1 MASSLPSYSAG
12 SAPSGPS
19 GSSPWRQRAMGWL
32 LLLALLSL
40 LLVSRQ
46 TKTPGP
52 HPGILSL
59 LSTR

>member
-1 MASSLPSYSAG
+1 
-12 SAPSGPS
+12 
-19 GSSPWRQRAMGWL
+19 MGWL

-40 LLVSRQ
+40 LLASRQ
-46 TKTPGP
+46 AKTPGP